1 MTSKQPEV
9 CDVPDIIVDPSTTP
23 NVTYKR
29 GRFFGKGGFAKCYE
43 ITDIRTNEVY
53 AGKVI
58 PKKLLLKHNAREKV
72 VQEINIHKSLKHP
85 NVVGFSG
92 FFENSGNVY
101 IILEL
106 CKRRSMMELQRRR
119 KKLTEPEARFY
130 LHQVLLGVHYLHE
143 RNIIHRDLKLGNLF
157 LNDNLQV
164 KLGDFGLATIVEFK
178 GERKKTLCGTPNY
191 IAPEV
196 LNKVGHSFEVDVWSI
211 GCILYTL
218 LVGRPPF
225 ETTSLKETYQRIRN
239 CEYSLSK
246 AALSPEAVN
255 LIRRMLQ
262 SEPKARPTVKQLL
275 DDPFFTSGYMPKEL
289 PTTCLSVEPR
299 FDPAILAKHNQSA
312 VSIKHPA
319 SYIPAVG
326 TASRR
331 PLTQVNQ
338 IDHRGDHIE
347 AQSQPVG
354 PTVMENS
361 FKHMLMIKEQ
371 LTNLLD
377 KPNLVKPNNSFL
389 GEAEDP
395 AAQALF
401 WISTWVDYT
410 DKYGFGYQLCDDS
423 VAVAYNDGTK
433 LILLANETDLQYIE
447 RDGQEHYHKMLSY
460 PASLSKKM
468 KLLDYFRRYMVE
480 HLVKAGGRRLSKESD
495 SMARMPYLCHWFR
508 SRNCVIM
515 FLTNGT
521 LQINFSNHNKLIICP
536 LMEAVTHITCD
547 NIPHTYRFSTIEREG
562 CSSVLHKGLETALV
576 KVKAMIAT
584 TQPTNA

>member
-389 GEAEDP
+389 GM
-395 AAQALF
+395 
-401 WISTWVDYT
+401 
-410 DKYGFGYQLCDDS
+410 
-423 VAVAYNDGTK
+423 N
-433 LILLANETDLQYIE
+433 
-447 RDGQEHYHKMLSY
+447 
-460 PASLSKKM
+460 
-468 KLLDYFRRYMVE
+468 
-480 HLVKAGGRRLSKESD
+480 
-495 SMARMPYLCHWFR
+495 
-508 SRNCVIM
+508 
-515 FLTNGT
+515 
-521 LQINFSNHNKLIICP
+521 
-536 LMEAVTHITCD
+536 
-547 NIPHTYRFSTIEREG
+547 
-562 CSSVLHKGLETALV
+562 
-576 KVKAMIAT
+576 
-584 TQPTNA
+584 